1 MTCPDAA
8 SIVIK
13 PYQADDL
20 KEIEKAIRS
29 SDLGLAPNNDGKVIR
44 LTVPT
49 MSGDQ
54 RKKIVQQI
62 KKQAEAAKVSCR
74 NIRRDSN
81 KHFDDA
87 EKAKTMTEDDRDK
100 GKTKVQ
106 DLLKA
111 YEGKIDALSQY
122 EGKGSDGAVGSE
134 AGDSST
140 KGGGVRPRL
149 RRLRITFSRAS
160 TTPQISPDAATSHQ
174 PNRFERGAWV
184 EYRNA
189 CSFPSVVRITNR
201 SPWSMTLSSQRA
213 LFWHPYTG
221 AASVFNSETVYDR
234 CLP

>member
-1 MTCPDAA
+1 MSITRGVPMNAAQILKDSEDRMEKALDVFRNDLKGLRSGRASPQMLDSIRVDYYGSPTPIKNIASVTCPDAA

-13 PYQADDL
+13 PYQANDL

-100 GKTKVQ
+100 GKAKVQ

-111 YEGKIDALSQY
+111 YEGKIDALSN
-122 EGKGSDGAVGSE
+122 
-134 AGDSST
+134 T
-140 KGGGVRPRL
+140 KEKEVME
-149 RRLRITFSRAS
+149 
-160 TTPQISPDAATSHQ
+160 Q
-174 PNRFERGAWV
+174 
-184 EYRNA
+184 
-189 CSFPSVVRITNR
+189 
-201 SPWSMTLSSQRA
+201 
-213 LFWHPYTG
+213 
-221 AASVFNSETVYDR
+221 
-234 CLP
+234 